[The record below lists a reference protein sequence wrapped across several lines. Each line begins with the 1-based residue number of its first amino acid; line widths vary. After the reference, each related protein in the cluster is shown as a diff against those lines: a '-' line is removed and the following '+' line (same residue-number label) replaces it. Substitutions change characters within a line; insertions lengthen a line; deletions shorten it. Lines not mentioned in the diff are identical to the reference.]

1 MWRKGLVL
9 LTVLVVALASVVY
22 WSYSG
27 AIVRLPVDARTVA
40 LTFDDGPNPPHTQA
54 LLDLLAEHD
63 VRATFFLKGSHI
75 EAFPD
80 IARMVARAG
89 HEIANHSYSHKP
101 MISLQ
106 REAMQ
111 REIVRTDELIDA
123 HLELDYSPRLFRPPY
138 GIQGPGVKQAIDEL
152 GMISI
157 LMSDHGSD
165 WEVTDPVLIAEAV
178 LEGVQPGSIILL
190 HDGHGDV
197 DDPHRQNSRAPTVEA
212 TGIIIRSLK
221 SKGYDFVTVSEML
234 AQ

>member
-1 MWRKGLVL
+1 MWRKGLIL
-9 LTVLVVALASVVY
+9 LTILAVGLVAVVY

-27 AIVRLPVDARTVA
+27 AIVRLPVEAKVVA
-40 LTFDDGPNPPHTQA
+40 LTFDDGPNPPHTEA
-54 LLDLLAEHD
+54 LLKLLAEHD
-63 VRATFFLKGSHI
+63 VKATFFLKGSHI
-75 EAFPD
+75 EAFPET
-80 IARMVARAG
+80 ARMVARAD

-106 REAMQ
+106 RESMQ
-111 REIVRTDELIDA
+111 EEIARTGELIDT

-138 GIQGPGVKQAIDEL
+138 GLQGPGVKRAIDEL

-178 LEGVQPGSIILL
+178 LENVEPGAIVLL

-197 DDPHRQNSRAPTVEA
+197 DDPYSQDSRAPTVEA
-212 TGIIIRSLK
+212 TGIIIQSLK
-221 SKGYDFVTVSEML
+221 SRGYDFVTVSELL
-234 AQ
+234 AR